1 MKSQKPVRSSATLAL
16 SRLAFTLI
24 ELLVVIAIIAILAA
38 LLLPALSNAKA
49 HARRVGCINNER
61 QLALTWVL
69 YAGDHAERLAFNGHA
84 TYTPNPTK
92 LLWVLGDNHFYAPAF
107 MDTRF
112 LVNPGYASF
121 AQYLQASAIYRCPAD
136 QSTVASNTV
145 RVPKIRGYAMNSYVG
160 WTDRAADLT
169 PSYEVF
175 TRMPQLARVGPAK
188 IFLFQDVLP
197 ANLCFPAFVV
207 RMPGGGD
214 NFFHLP
220 SSQHNRSGVV
230 SFCDGHVETHRWV
243 DPRTRPHVPPNGIVA
258 HSTGANNSAD
268 LAWIRERTTVK
279 P

>member
-1 MKSQKPVRSSATLAL
+1 MKSQKPVWSGATYAR

-38 LLLPALSNAKA
+38 LLLPALSKAKA

-69 YAGDHAERLAFNGHA
+69 YAGDHAEHLALNGRDMLPVN
-84 TYTPNPTK
+84 PNK
-92 LLWVLGDNHFYAPAF
+92 LMWVLGDNHFYAPAF
-107 MDTRF
+107 TNTQF
-112 LVNPGYASF
+112 LVDPAYASF
-121 AQYLQASAIYRCPAD
+121 GHYLKSAAIYRCPAD
-136 QSTVASNTV
+136 QSTVVSNGV
-145 RVPKIRGYAMNSYVG
+145 RVPKIRSYAMNSYVG
-160 WTDRAADLT
+160 WIDRAAELT
-169 PSYEVF
+169 PHYEVF

-197 ANLCFPAFVV
+197 ANLCFPALVV

-214 NFFHLP
+214 TFFHIP
-220 SSQHNRSGVV
+220 SSEHNRRGMV

-258 HSTGANNSAD
+258 HSTPANNSVD
-268 LAWIRERTTVK
+268 LTWIRERTTVER
-279 P
+279 